1 MKRLLVSLL
10 VLLVVLVAADRVA
23 VVVAGRVVAGQ
34 LQTSGDLSVRPS
46 VSFGGFP
53 FLTQAV
59 RGRYSSVRVRASD
72 VTAGGERL
80 SAFDATLDGLRL
92 PLSAALSGDVS
103 QVPVDAVQARVVL
116 SYADLQRRLR
126 DRRLGLASGPSGLLR
141 VTGTVR
147 VLGRDVS
154 AAALSSVRL
163 SGTSVVVTAQRF
175 EVGSATADRVLSAA
189 LGKRL
194 DFTVRIGKLP
204 YGLALSA
211 VQVTPD
217 GLAATAAGRNRV
229 LTR

>member
-1 MKRLLVSLL
+1 MKKVVWLL
-10 VLLVVLVAADRVA
+10 VLVALLVGADRVA
-23 VVVAGRVVAGQ
+23 AVVAGRVVAGQ
-34 LQTSGDLSVRPS
+34 LQSAGELSVKPS

-59 RGRYSSVRVRASD
+59 RGRYSAVEVSASD
-72 VTAGGERL
+72 VAAGGERL
-80 SAFDATLDGLRL
+80 SQFDADLAGLRL
-92 PLSAALSGDVS
+92 PLSAALSGNVAR
-103 QVPVDAVQARVVL
+103 VPVDGVDARVVL

-126 DRRLGLASGPSGLLR
+126 DRRLALAAGPSGLLR

-175 EVGSATADRVLSAA
+175 EGGGISVP
-189 LGKRL
+189 LGNRL

-204 YGLALSA
+204 YGLALSG
-211 VQVTPD
+211 VRVTP
-217 GLAATAAGRNRV
+217 GGIEATARGRNTV

>member
-1 MKRLLVSLL
+1 VKRLLISLL
-10 VLLVVLVAADRVA
+10 VVAALLLAADRVA
-23 VVVAGRVVAGQ
+23 LLVADRVVAGQ
-34 LQTSGDLSVRPS
+34 LQTAGELSVKPS

-59 RGRYSSVRVRASD
+59 RGRYSSVDVSASD
-72 VTAGGERL
+72 VSAGADRL
-80 SAFDATLDGLRL
+80 SQFDASLTGLRL
-92 PLSAALSGDVS
+92 PLSAALSGDVTR
-103 QVPVDAVQARVVL
+103 VPVDVVDARVVL

-126 DRRLGLASGPSGLLR
+126 DRRLALTAGPSGLLR

-147 VLGRDVS
+147 VLGRDLS

-175 EVGSATADRVLSAA
+175 EVGSAPADRLISAA
-189 LGKRL
+189 LSNRL

-204 YGLALSA
+204 YGLALTGVRVRAS
-211 VQVTPD
+211 
-217 GLAATAAGRNRV
+217 GIEATAAGRDTV

>member
-1 MKRLLVSLL
+1 VK
-10 VLLVVLVAADRVA
+10 
-23 VVVAGRVVAGQ
+23 
-34 LQTSGDLSVRPS
+34 PS

-59 RGRYSSVRVRASD
+59 RGRYSAVEVSASD
-72 VTAGGERL
+72 VAAGGERL
-80 SAFDATLDGLRL
+80 SQFDADLAGLRL
-92 PLSAALSGDVS
+92 PLSAALSGNVAR
-103 QVPVDAVQARVVL
+103 VPVDGVDARVVL

-126 DRRLGLASGPSGLLR
+126 DRRLALAAGPSGLLR

-175 EVGSATADRVLSAA
+175 EGGGISVP
-189 LGKRL
+189 LGNRL

-204 YGLALSA
+204 YGLALSG
-211 VQVTPD
+211 VRVTP
-217 GLAATAAGRNRV
+217 GGIEATARGRNTV

>member
-1 MKRLLVSLL
+1 VKKVVWLL
-10 VLLVVLVAADRVA
+10 VLVALLVGADRVA
-23 VVVAGRVVAGQ
+23 AVVAGRVVAGQ
-34 LQTSGDLSVRPS
+34 LQSAGELSVKPS

-59 RGRYSSVRVRASD
+59 RGRYSAVEVSASD
-72 VTAGGERL
+72 VAAGGERL
-80 SAFDATLDGLRL
+80 SQFDADLAGLRL
-92 PLSAALSGDVS
+92 PLSAALSGNVAR
-103 QVPVDAVQARVVL
+103 VPVDGVDARVVL

-126 DRRLGLASGPSGLLR
+126 DRRLALAAGPSGLLR

-175 EVGSATADRVLSAA
+175 EGGGISVP
-189 LGKRL
+189 LGNRL

-204 YGLALSA
+204 YGLALSG
-211 VQVTPD
+211 VRVTP
-217 GLAATAAGRNRV
+217 GGIEATARGRNTV